1 MNFKQWLMEIGSNSG
16 GGDIPKQC
24 PYDPENPGGDQP
36 QGSAMRAS
44 NMGRLLDPNN
54 PKTQG
59 DLPPAP
65 IKYGKDRFKMKK
77 KMKN

>member
-1 MNFKQWLMEIGSNSG
+1 MNFKQWLMEVGSNSG

-54 PKTQG
+54 P
-59 DLPPAP
+59 PS
-65 IKYGKDRFKMKK
+65 RFYCHSRRIRS
-77 KMKN
+77 